1 MVIFP
6 KAKIN
11 IGLRINEK
19 RSDGFHNLQ
28 TIFYP
33 VCLCDAIEFIVP
45 EVSLPEDVLQVSGIM
60 TGQDHTSNLVM
71 KAIKRMHELS
81 NIPCLKVHLH
91 KAIPLGA
98 GLGGGSSDAAC
109 IIKSLNRHFN
119 LGMSDEKLKEIS
131 LELGSDC
138 PFFIDSIPAYAY
150 GRGEHL
156 TPINPLPEGYHLI
169 MVNPEIHINTKE
181 AYSNCIPK
189 LPDTN
194 LKELYN
200 LEITEWKDL
209 IINDFEEYIF
219 RMYPQIAD
227 LKKSLYDM
235 GAVYSSMSGSGS
247 TVYGIFKMKPEIP
260 SSLKNLVI
268 YSDIL

>member
-11 IGLRINEK
+11 IGLRIIEK

-45 EVSLPEDVLQVSGIM
+45 EVSLSKDLLQVTGIM
-60 TGQDHTSNLVM
+60 TGQDHSSNLVM
-71 KAIKRMHELS
+71 KAINRIRAS
-81 NIPCLKVHLH
+81 CSIPFLKVHLH

-109 IIKSLNRHFN
+109 IIKSFNRHFN
-119 LGMSDEKLKEIS
+119 LGMSDEYLKKIS

-138 PFFIDSIPAYAY
+138 PFFIDSVPSYAE

-156 TPINPLPEGYHLI
+156 TPLNPLPEGYHLT
-169 MVNPEIHINTKE
+169 MVNPGIHISTKD

-209 IINDFEEYIF
+209 IINDFEEHIF

-247 TVYGIFKMKPEIP
+247 TVYGIFKTKPVIP
-260 SSLKNLVI
+260 SDIITKVI
-268 YSDIL
+268 YSGDL

>member
-11 IGLRINEK
+11 IGLRIIEK

-33 VCLCDAIEFIVP
+33 VCLCDAIEFVVP
-45 EVSLPEDVLQVSGIM
+45 EVSLQEDVLQITGIM
-60 TGQDHTSNLVM
+60 TGHDSSSNLVM
-71 KAIKRMHELS
+71 KAIKRMRELVS
-81 NIPCLKVHLH
+81 IPFLKVHLH
-91 KAIPLGA
+91 KIIPLGA

-109 IIKSLNRHFN
+109 IIKSLNRHLY

-131 LELGSDC
+131 LEIGSDC
-138 PFFIDSIPAYAY
+138 PFFIDSIPSYAE

-156 TPINPLPEGYHLI
+156 TSLSPLSEDLHLI
-169 MVNPEIHINTKE
+169 MVNPGIHINTRD

-189 LPDTN
+189 QADTN

-200 LEITEWKDL
+200 LDITDWKDL
-209 IINDFEEYIF
+209 IKNDFEEYIF

-247 TVYGIFKMKPEIP
+247 TVYGIFKTKPEIP
-260 SSLKNLVI
+260 SSLSNLVV
-268 YSDIL
+268 YSGIL